1 MIPLVNHK
9 YKYIFYYNPKSACS
23 SFRKL
28 YLKLHAEEVPDQHKG
43 VTHHK
48 LKNVFTLE
56 EGADYANFIKYTV
69 VRNPFTRIVSAFLD
83 KCSEVKY
90 NEEKRFKKEHFNK
103 SIHYKIFS
111 HLNRP
116 VDFNQGYT
124 FNEFLDYL
132 MNNSDVDPHFRSQSQ
147 YSVNHYYRI
156 EDDILNYFDLMGKIL
171 KQDGAK
177 LEQVKDFFLRP
188 NNENRSNET
197 FRHGFKAPND
207 ELKFHDK
214 SFNELKELFDNKIKI
229 EYSGFYDGKQIE
241 IVSELF
247 KEDIKNYE
255 YEFPFEL

>member
-28 YLKLHAEEVPDQHKG
+28 YLKLHAEEVPDKHKG

-48 LKNVFTLE
+48 LKNVFFSVK
-56 EGADYANFIKYTV
+56 GRDYSNFISYTV

-90 NEEKRFKKEHFNK
+90 NAEKRFRKEHFNK
-103 SIHYKIFS
+103 TIHYKIFS
-111 HLNRP
+111 YLNRP
-116 VDFNQGYT
+116 VDFSQGYT

-132 MNNSDVDPHFRSQSQ
+132 MNNSEVDPHFRPQSR

-156 EDDILNYFDLMGKIL
+156 EDDIQNYFDIMSEIFRH
-171 KQDGAK
+171 DGAK

-188 NNENRSNET
+188 SNENRSNET
-197 FRHGFKAPND
+197 FRSGFEKPCR
-207 ELKFHDK
+207 ELNFYDK
-214 SFNELKELFDNKIKI
+214 SFDELKELFDNKIKI
-229 EYSGFYDGKQIE
+229 DYSGFYDKKQVE